1 MAFSLDTS
9 GFNVTVPQGNAPLES
24 LKPLS
29 MAGASPLQ
37 IKPLAGWSIPS
48 AHPELVA
55 QGISQGLSAI
65 GQGIQVAYQQKRQDI
80 KDAATIEREKTKD
93 AATVARETAKEAAT
107 TAREN
112 RRYDQQQQ
120 AEAFKEQ
127 QWADRIAGVL
137 PNGKEKPLFQNY
149 APIGD
154 ASSPAAPS
162 APSVSEPLDY
172 RGVGP
177 LKDPGV
183 TTTGKSL
190 SSLSMPTNEAGQFLS
205 ATYNPAAADTQRQ
218 TLQNLALNNMS
229 GIQGTMA
236 STSQGAPGKQL
247 SSEPQFQFNPSEAAN
262 DAAYAK
268 SLEQAQTAAAPSKE
282 SPEFRAFPPTPEGY
296 AAADRERKK
305 SYEGYGEHPRI
316 VEDKEAGGYRVDWQ
330 HADES
335 KAQRMRTAQQNS
347 IRREQSSFYAQPEI
361 KNFTAANGVRQ
372 ALPKFMTDLEAA
384 KKFPK
389 AAGIHQVGLLDMYVR
404 AESGGVVREGT
415 AAQVLNA
422 SSLPDKL
429 RILGLK
435 PQGGDFLA
443 EDQMDAMARVITG
456 NHNASARLANQ
467 NIMAA
472 RERLKSEGITDENQL
487 PQPYKIAITREEIAD
502 KVQML
507 KKQAIAEKDRAKQKE
522 LINQANKIA
531 AEIPPGTS
539 FLVNM
544 DDILDSRQG
553 YGGGVP
559 PALVQTEQ

>member
-24 LKPLS
+24 LKPFTS
-29 MAGASPLQ
+29 AGAAPLE
-37 IKPLAGWSIPS
+37 IKPLAGWSTPS
-48 AHPELVA
+48 AQPQLVA
-55 QGISQGLSAI
+55 QGIAQGLGAI
-65 GQGIQVAYQQKRQDI
+65 GQGIQVAYQNKRQDA
-80 KDAATIEREKTKD
+80 KDIRE
-93 AATVARETAKEAAT
+93 AKKEQD
-107 TAREN
+107 
-112 RRYDQQQQ
+112 RYDQQQR

-335 KAQRMRTAQQNS
+335 KAQRMRTVQQNS
-347 IRREQSSFYAQPEI
+347 IRREQSSFYATPEI
-361 KNFTAANGVRQ
+361 KAFTAANGVRQ
-372 ALPKFMTDLEAA
+372 AFPRFMADYEAG
-384 KKFPK
+384 KKHPE
-389 AAGIHQVGLLDMYVR
+389 AAGIHDIGLLDMYAR
-404 AESGGVVREGT
+404 AEAGGRVTEGQAKLALEAT
-415 AAQVLNA
+415 
-422 SSLPDKL
+422 SLADKAKL
-429 RILGLK
+429 LGLRLM
-435 PQGGDFLA
+435 GGDHLA
-443 EDQMDAMARVITG
+443 PDQRDAMARVMVE
-456 NHNASARLANQ
+456 NHNMGARLANQ
-467 NIMAA
+467 NIIAA
-472 RERLKSEGITDENQL
+472 RDRLMSEGITDEKQL
-487 PQPYKIAITREEIAD
+487 PQPYKLAQSREMIIEQINE
-502 KVQML
+502 L
-507 KKQAIAEKDRAKQKE
+507 K
-522 LINQANKIA
+522 NQALATKDKSQRDRLLSEAQQLSQRA
-531 AEIPPGTS
+531 AGKKGLILNFEE
-539 FLVNM
+539 M
-544 DDILDSRQG
+544 LDSRQG

-559 PALVQTEQ
+559 TMMIQQGQETAQ